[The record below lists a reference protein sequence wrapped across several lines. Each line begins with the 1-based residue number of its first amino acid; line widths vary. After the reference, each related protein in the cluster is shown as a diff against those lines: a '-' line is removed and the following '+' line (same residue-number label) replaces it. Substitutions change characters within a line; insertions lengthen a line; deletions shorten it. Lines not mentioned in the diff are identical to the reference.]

1 MNEQGAHTTV
11 LLDEAVAALAI
22 KPDGIYVDCTFGRG
36 GHSRLIL
43 RNLGEHGRL
52 IAIDRDREA
61 VAAAAVIAD
70 RRFSAVHGRFAALDC
85 VLDACGVAKVDGVLM
100 DLGVSSPQIDSAA
113 RGFSFR
119 RDGPLDMRMDATRG
133 PTAREFLA
141 TATVADIGKVLKN
154 HGEERFAVQIA
165 QAIVARRAEGPIA
178 TTAELA
184 ALVADVLRTRAK
196 REPGQDPATR
206 TFQAV
211 RIHIN
216 QELEELQ
223 AGLSAAID
231 RLRPGGRLA
240 VISFHSLEDRMVK
253 QAMRAR
259 AQPTEPPK
267 GVPIRAA
274 DLPVPGFRLIGR
286 AVRAG
291 AAEVAANPRARSA
304 TLRSIER
311 VGAAARPPAGSAE
324 LNNAPPLERMSR
336 SDRRAVP

>member
-85 VLDACGVAKVDGVLM
+85 VLDACAVAKVDGVLM
-100 DLGVSSPQIDSAA
+100 DLGVSSPQIDSPE

-119 RDGPLDMRMDATRG
+119 RDGPLDMRMDATQG
-133 PTAREFLA
+133 LTAAEFLA
-141 TATVADIGKVLKN
+141 QATVGEIGEVLKN

-165 QAIVARRAEGPIA
+165 QAIVARRTERPFASTG
-178 TTAELA
+178 ELA
-184 ALVADVLRTRAK
+184 ALVADVLRTR
-196 REPGQDPATR
+196 RRRPEPGQDPATR
-206 TFQAV
+206 TFQAL
-211 RIHIN
+211 RIHVN

-223 AGLSAAID
+223 TGLGVAMN
-231 RLRPGGRLA
+231 RLALGGRLA

-259 AQPTEPPK
+259 AHPPEPPK
-267 GVPIRAA
+267 WIPLRAA
-274 DLPVPGFRLIGR
+274 ELPAAAFRLASR
-286 AVRAG
+286 AIRPS
-291 AAEVAANPRARSA
+291 AAEVAANPRSRSA
-304 TLRSIER
+304 TMRVIER
-311 VGAAARPPAGSAE
+311 IAT
-324 LNNAPPLERMSR
+324 
-336 SDRRAVP
+336 